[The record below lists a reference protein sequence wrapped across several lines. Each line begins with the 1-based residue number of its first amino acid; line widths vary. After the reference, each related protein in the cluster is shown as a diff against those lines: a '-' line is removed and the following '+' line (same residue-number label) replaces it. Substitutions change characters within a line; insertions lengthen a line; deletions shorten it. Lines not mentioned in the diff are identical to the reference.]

1 MEPQTD
7 TDAIGEHA
15 SPPEEVREPLPTN
28 ETPAGRPSRTA
39 GGTGLFDLLASQE
52 SAAASH
58 APGAS
63 VAANGETGTGPVS
76 RSAWARGPPRRPR
89 AAPVPT
95 RHVKLPASP
104 QSTTLY
110 EQTITITLTGSG
122 WGAVRNA
129 EVIVALAEH
138 GVDLRTIQAIWK
150 AEKLRHLYITFNSKE
165 EAEKSVR
172 IRRMQIGD
180 VTATIRGKATTTEV
194 RVHYVPG
201 WMATAT
207 VVELFQ
213 QYGEVQYAEHATTEI
228 QGIKMKTGT
237 VHLRIKADH
246 HQARAIPPRIEIEEH
261 EQIVNLMVNVRGQ
274 PPHCWACGSVGHT
287 SHRCGRTYDQPAP
300 PRANPDWLQDDR
312 AADETIEIMEEEA
325 TAEEERTH
333 ANNMDQIETV
343 DTDQANQNITEELV
357 PDTQTTIQET
367 QVVFSPTL
375 SPETFQTPTLSTPSS
390 SVLQGLVSQTLSQ
403 DSELNETTADPAQQ
417 LLSISSDHHLTVQLE
432 TFQQTARSRSA
443 SESSPPE
450 KSTGSPKTGQG
461 AAAAAIKAV
470 QAVKEGVTNMMKR
483 KTRSPLDEETR
494 QHKPPAQRA
503 LEEEL
508 EQRQESIRQPRT
520 ARKQQPEE
528 RRQRRSQSGRRSQS
542 TATRNK

>member
-1 MEPQTD
+1 M
-7 TDAIGEHA
+7 
-15 SPPEEVREPLPTN
+15 
-28 ETPAGRPSRTA
+28 
-39 GGTGLFDLLASQE
+39 
-52 SAAASH
+52 
-58 APGAS
+58 
-63 VAANGETGTGPVS
+63 
-76 RSAWARGPPRRPR
+76 
-89 AAPVPT
+89 PT
-95 RHVKLPASP
+95 RYVKLPASP

-129 EVIVALAEH
+129 EVIDALAKH

-150 AEKLRHLYITFNSKE
+150 AEKLRYLHITFNSKE
-165 EAEKSVR
+165 EALKSIG
-172 IRRMQIGD
+172 IRRMQLGD

-237 VHLRIKADH
+237 VDLRIKTDH
-246 HQARAIPPRIEIEEH
+246 HQAKAIPPRIEIEEH

-274 PPHCWACGSVGHT
+274 PLHCWACGSVGHT
-287 SHRCGRTYDQPAP
+287 SHRCGRKDEPPAP

-312 AADETIEIMEEEA
+312 PADETIETIAVTEA
-325 TAEEERTH
+325 NAEETRTQ
-333 ANNMDQIETV
+333 ANDMDQIEAAG
-343 DTDQANQNITEELV
+343 TDHIAEELV

-367 QVVFSPTL
+367 QVVTSPAP
-375 SPETFQTPTLSTPSS
+375 SPESFQTPTLSTPSS

-403 DSELNETTADPAQQ
+403 DSQLNETIAELAQQ
-417 LLSISSDHHLTVQLE
+417 PLSISSDHHLAAQLE

-483 KTRSPLDEETR
+483 KTRSPIDEDTR
-494 QHKPPAQRA
+494 KPKPPAHRA

-508 EQRQESIRQPRT
+508 EQSQESLRQPRT
-520 ARKQQPEE
+520 ARKQQIEE
-528 RRQRRSQSGRRSQS
+528 RRQRRPQSTRRSQS
-542 TATRNK
+542 GTTRNK

>member
-1 MEPQTD
+1 MEPQMLTEVND
-7 TDAIGEHA
+7 GHA
-15 SPPEEVREPLPTN
+15 SPPEDDREPLPTN

-52 SAAASH
+52 SAAATQ

-63 VAANGETGTGPVS
+63 IAANGETGADPVS

-89 AAPVPT
+89 TAPVPT
-95 RHVKLPASP
+95 RHIKLPASP

-150 AEKLRHLYITFNSKE
+150 AEKLRHLHITFNSKE
-165 EAEKSVR
+165 EAEKSVG
-172 IRRMQIGD
+172 IRRMQLGD

-201 WMATAT
+201 WMSTAT

-237 VHLRIKADH
+237 VDIRIKADH
-246 HQARAIPPRIEIEEH
+246 HQARAIPPRIEIDEH
-261 EQIVNLMVNVRGQ
+261 GQIINLMVNVRGQ
-274 PPHCWACGSVGHT
+274 PLHCWACGSVGHT
-287 SHRCGRTYDQPAP
+287 SHRCGRTDDPPAP

-312 AADETIEIMEEEA
+312 PADETIEIVEEEA
-325 TAEEERTH
+325 NAEEMSMQ
-333 ANNMDQIETV
+333 ANDMEQIEAD
-343 DTDQANQNITEELV
+343 DTDLVNQNVAEELA

-367 QVVFSPTL
+367 QVVPSPTP

-403 DSELNETTADPAQQ
+403 DSQLNETTAEPAQQ
-417 LLSISSDHHLTVQLE
+417 PLSISSDHHLAAQLE

-470 QAVKEGVTNMMKR
+470 HAVKEGVTNMMKR
-483 KTRSPLDEETR
+483 KNRSPIDEDAR
-494 QHKPPAQRA
+494 KHKPPAHGA

-508 EQRQESIRQPRT
+508 EQSQESLRQPRT
-520 ARKQQPEE
+520 ARKQQIEE
-528 RRQRRSQSGRRSQS
+528 RRQRRPQSTRRSQS
-542 TATRNK
+542 GATRNK